1 MAGGKCET
9 HSGASELQLPFLFF
23 LSFSFLL
30 VRSLLLSLLLMIV
43 CTITLA
49 RAEGRQALAVPLV

>member
-1 MAGGKCET
+1 MAGGKFET

-23 LSFSFLL
+23 SFFFLL
-30 VRSLLLSLLLMIV
+30 VRSLLLSLLLMLV